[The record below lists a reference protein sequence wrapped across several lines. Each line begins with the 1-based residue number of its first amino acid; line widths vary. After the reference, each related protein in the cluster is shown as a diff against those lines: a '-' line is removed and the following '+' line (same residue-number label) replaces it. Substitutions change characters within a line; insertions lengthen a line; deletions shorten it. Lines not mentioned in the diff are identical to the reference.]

1 PGLWAAAKALAKLG
15 SVLVVAP
22 ASNYS
27 GYGAAL
33 PAVRSL
39 SYTPHHCDSH
49 DLPDVTAFAVTA
61 TPASCAQLGVNGV
74 FGDGPF
80 DLVVSG
86 INAGANIGRDVLYSG
101 TYGAA
106 MTAHLLG

>member
-1 PGLWAAAKALAKLG
+1 MKFLLTNDDGINAPGLWAAAKALAKLG

-39 SYTPHHCDSH
+39 SYMPHQCDSN
-49 DLPDVTAFAVTA
+49 A
-61 TPASCAQLGVNGV
+61 T
-74 FGDGPF
+74 
-80 DLVVSG
+80 
-86 INAGANIGRDVLYSG
+86 
-101 TYGAA
+101 A
-106 MTAHLLG
+106 MTCRM